1 MNLNLKQSS
10 YLCLTVILTLGALNL
25 ASLTTSQKKTEENE
39 AWVIHTH
46 EVILQATSLLSYLK
60 DAETGQRGYLLTQNT
75 SYLTPYKSGVKNALT
90 ELVKL
95 KDKTADNPNQQKRLN
110 ELNNLIDTKFAEL
123 QLTVELTQQDKLKQA
138 MEIVN
143 SDFGKNTMVEIR
155 QLVAEFTK
163 EEQALLAL
171 RKTAYSD
178 AKYTNQI
185 TITTV
190 TSLLLVIV
198 AISSLYLRRKVIKP
212 ILNIAENAE
221 QFGQGKA
228 LPFDEINSKNEI
240 GSLSRAFVKMTL
252 DINESM
258 DELVKAKAQ
267 SDQASQ
273 AKGQF
278 LANMSHEIRTPINGI
293 YGSLQ
298 IIEQRQF
305 CQEQEFQHLLQNA
318 LLSCKSL
325 LTIINDILDYSK
337 IEAGRIS
344 FEQIPFSFNNIV
356 QHVISSMTP
365 TALHKN
371 IQLTYQIDEDFHD
384 AWIGDPVRVQQ
395 VLLNL
400 VSNSIKFTQTGYV
413 DIHIKCEV
421 NDVKSEL
428 IFVVTDT
435 GIGMTQSTIARLF
448 ERFEQADQSTTRKF
462 GGTGLGMSITQGL
475 IERMN
480 GQIQVT
486 SEVGKGSE
494 FSVSLPL
501 STTQAEKI
509 AGKAKHSTQVP
520 DLSGKVILLAE
531 DNYINQMV
539 FVSMMKPTHAE
550 IIVADNGQEAI
561 DKMKDH
567 IIDMIFMDIQ
577 MPMMDGVTACQHI
590 KAKSK
595 DLPIIALTANIM
607 DSDIEKY
614 QKTGFDNYLGKPF
627 DMGPLYEE
635 AVKYLLTEQEIAA
648 LSTGTR

>member
-1 MNLNLKQSS
+1 M
-10 YLCLTVILTLGALNL
+10 CLTVILTLGALNL